1 MIMAL
6 ATNAL
11 KDVMARRDLSRETTE
26 QLFGE
31 LMDGQLS
38 PVVKSALLAA
48 LATKGEA
55 ASEIAGA
62 ATAGWLLYLRSH
74 WLRMPPLLLMRHLWI
89 KSRRKDSRKE
99 QATV

>member
-1 MIMAL
+1 MAL

-62 ATAGWLLYLRSH
+62 ATAMILKQEQMEEQTKNKKKQRRRSTFRIRYL
-74 WLRMPPLLLMRHLWI
+74 
-89 KSRRKDSRKE
+89 
-99 QATV
+99 